1 MAAQWPFETAH
12 TMSKLL
18 LLGATGL
25 VGQQV
30 LALALADPGVTTV
43 VAPTRRPLAPH
54 PKLLNPV
61 VDFKALPQA
70 DWWAAD
76 AVVCCLGTTLKLA
89 GSPTAFREV
98 DHDHVL
104 AAARLA
110 RAAGT
115 PTFSLNSS
123 LGAAAASSNLYLRTK
138 GETEDDLAALGFTS
152 LTLVRPSLLE
162 GGPRPDT
169 RPSEAVGLWFAR
181 VARPLIPAR
190 YRAVRTEAV
199 AWVLLQAARQ
209 AKPGRHV
216 VLNADVGAAPPI
228 TSAP

>member
-1 MAAQWPFETAH
+1 M
-12 TMSKLL
+12 KRLL
-18 LLGATGL
+18 ILGATGL

-30 LALALADPGVTTV
+30 LAQALADSSVARV
-43 VAPTRRPLAPH
+43 VAPTRRALAPH
-54 PKLLNPV
+54 PKLLNPI

-89 GSPTAFREV
+89 GSPAAFREV

-115 PTFSLNSS
+115 PTFALNSS
-123 LGAAAASSNLYLRTK
+123 LGAKAGSGNLYLRTK
-138 GETEDDLAALGFTS
+138 GETEDDLAALGFAS
-152 LTLVRPSLLE
+152 LTLVRPSLLD
-162 GGPRPDT
+162 GGPRPDS
-169 RPSEAVGLWFAR
+169 RPGEAVGLWLFR
-181 VARPLIPAR
+181 LARPLIPAR

-199 AWVLLQAARQ
+199 ARALLQAVQKAP
-209 AKPGRHV
+209 PGRHCV
-216 VLNADVGAAPPI
+216 ENADIFKA
-228 TSAP
+228 

>member
-1 MAAQWPFETAH
+1 MTQ
-12 TMSKLL
+12 LL

-30 LALALADPGVTTV
+30 LAQALANPAVARV

-54 PKLLNPV
+54 PKLLNPI

-89 GSPTAFREV
+89 GSPAAFREV
-98 DHDHVL
+98 DHDFVL

-115 PTFSLNSS
+115 PTFALNSS
-123 LGAAAASSNLYLRTK
+123 LGAAASSGNLYLRTK
-138 GETEDDLAALGFTS
+138 GETEDALAALGFTS
-152 LTLVRPSLLE
+152 LTVVRPSLLD
-162 GGPRPDT
+162 GGPRPDS
-169 RPSEAVGLWFAR
+169 RPGEALGLWFAR

-199 AWVLLQAARQ
+199 ARALLQAALRPAAGQ
-209 AKPGRHV
+209 SV
-216 VLNADVGAAPPI
+216 VENDAL
-228 TSAP
+228 